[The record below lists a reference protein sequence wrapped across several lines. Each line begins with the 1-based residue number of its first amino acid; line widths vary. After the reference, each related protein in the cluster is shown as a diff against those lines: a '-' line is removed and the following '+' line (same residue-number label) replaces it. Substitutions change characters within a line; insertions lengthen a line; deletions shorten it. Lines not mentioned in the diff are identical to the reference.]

1 MRLLLITTDNY
12 PEFGTTSGIFNK
24 LLLNGAFLE
33 KFDTVSVL
41 TLKYDVCQLEYEK
54 VRGVNI
60 YRATYG
66 SLLPIK
72 KCLRNY
78 KQIKF
83 LDFTQIIW
91 TKIYNKLQM
100 LTNKKEPAFLNREI
114 VNCLSKKLHE
124 IDAGSYDYIVPIFGN
139 YASIAAIIAN
149 EPQNAKVVAYQ
160 VDPCSTNWTI
170 TQAEKKLLENFEKEM
185 YKKADA
191 IITMPVIYKDI
202 QQLITEDIKDKFYPM
217 ELPLIVEPKLEN
229 EERNENK
236 KLKCVFSGLI
246 YGGIRDP
253 LYTLKLF
260 EKLVELEDVEL
271 HLVGVTKEELPDEF
285 RDSKIVCYGRVLAD
299 EAQKIM
305 NSADVLVNIGNL
317 MNNQLPSKI
326 FDYISLGK
334 PIVNVCKNRD
344 CPTLPYMEKYPL
356 SLNLFEE
363 YELLELQK
371 EQLTQFLADSKGNR
385 LEFAEVEKLFE
396 NATPKYCADYIYNLL
411 VSLQDKEATD
421 TIQE

>member
-1 MRLLLITTDNY
+1 MKALLITTDNY
-12 PEFGTTSGIFNK
+12 PLLGATAGIFNK
-24 LLLNGAFLE
+24 LLHESFLE
-33 KFDTVSVL
+33 RFDEIAVL
-41 TLKYDVCQLEYEK
+41 TPKYDLREFDFERK
-54 VRGVNI
+54 KGVKI
-60 YRATYG
+60 YR
-66 SLLPIK
+66 SNCVSFLPIK
-72 KCLRNY
+72 ECLKGYRQINFRNFVEIIWSKFCNRLRNSR
-78 KQIKF
+78 
-83 LDFTQIIW
+83 D
-91 TKIYNKLQM
+91 
-100 LTNKKEPAFLNREI
+100 KKELVILSEEI
-114 VNCLSKKLHE
+114 ARDLKKSLKK
-124 IDAGSYDYIVPIFGN
+124 INADDYDYIIPIFGN
-139 YASIAAIIAN
+139 YAAIAAVMQFN
-149 EPQNAKVVAYQ
+149 PQKAKIVTYQ

-170 TQAEKKLLENFEKEM
+170 KESAKNKLEEFEKEM
-185 YKKADA
+185 YKKAAA

-202 QQLITEDIKDKFYPM
+202 QHLITDDIKDKFYPM
-217 ELPLIVEPKLEN
+217 ELPLIVDPKVEKAESNN
-229 EERNENK
+229 E
-236 KLKCVFSGLI
+236 KLKCVFSGAI

-260 EKLVELEDVEL
+260 EKLIESEDVEL
-271 HLVGVTKEELPDEF
+271 HLVGVTKEELPAEF

-326 FDYISLGK
+326 YDYISLGR
-334 PIVNVCKNRD
+334 PIVNICKNRD

-371 EQLTQFLADSKGNR
+371 EQLTQFLADSKGSR
-385 LEFAEVEKLFE
+385 IEFAEVEKLFE
-396 NATPKYCADYIYNLL
+396 NATPKYCADFIYNLL